1 MSPGLLHQDQERLL
15 AEERRWLA
23 ELQAALV
30 RTEASEEDLAALAES
45 IRQLDELFLLVVVG
59 EFNAGKSTLINA
71 LLGHPLLEE
80 GVTPTTTRIHVLR
93 HGTEETRRTLPDGI
107 EERTAPLPFLEH
119 LTLVDTPGTNAL
131 DRRHEAITERYVP
144 RADLVL
150 FATSADRPF
159 TESERAF
166 LEKVRAWGKKIVVVV
181 NKVDILRKESEVQEV
196 MAFVADAARNLLGGV
211 VPPVFPVAARM
222 ALEGRLAG
230 DLAAI
235 EKSRLGAL
243 ATWLRDTL
251 DEAERVRLKLA
262 NPLGVGLR
270 LAERYRAGLDQRVGL
285 LADDFSAL
293 DDIAA
298 QNTLYREDLKREF
311 RFRLS
316 DVDNLLHELEARG
329 MEYFDDTLRLQR
341 IPDLLNKARIQADF
355 ERKVIADMP
364 QKIDAKVGEIIDWL
378 VALEQRQ
385 WGGTSERLEERR
397 GHHADR
403 IVGRVGTFDQD
414 RRRLLDTVG
423 RAAQRTLEGFDR
435 EAEAQRLAEEVQTA
449 VKHTALVEAGA
460 IGLGTLLTIV
470 ATTHLADFTGILAAS
485 TVAALGLFI
494 LPARRKKAKR
504 DLKEKVI
511 ELRARLMATLTEQFD
526 REVEGSVRRI
536 EEAIAPYTRF
546 VRAER
551 ERLGELQA
559 ELRRLQGGL
568 EGLQADVARLGAP
581 AARSPGG
588 A

>member
-23 ELQAALV
+23 ELQVALGRV
-30 RTEASEEDLAALAES
+30 EASEEDLAALAES

-93 HGTEETRRTLPDGI
+93 HGAEEARRTLPDGI

-166 LEKVRAWGKKIVVVV
+166 LERVRAWGKKIVVVV

-230 DLAAI
+230 DLAQI
-235 EKSRLGAL
+235 EDSRLGAL

-251 DEAERVRLKLA
+251 DEGERVRLKLA

-270 LAERYRAGLDQRVGL
+270 LAERYRAGLDQRVTL

-311 RFRLS
+311 RFRLA
-316 DVDNLLHELEARG
+316 DVGNLLHELEARG

-341 IPDLLNKARIQADF
+341 LPDLLNKARIQADF

-364 QKIDAKVGEIIDWL
+364 QRIDAKVGEIIDWL

-385 WGGTSERLEERR
+385 WRGTSERLEERR
-397 GHHADR
+397 GQHADR
-403 IVGRVGTFDQD
+403 IVGRVGSFDQD
-414 RRRLLDTVG
+414 RKRLLDTVG

-511 ELRARLMATLTEQFD
+511 ELRGRLMATLTEQFD

-551 ERLGELQA
+551 ERLSALQG

-581 AARSPGG
+581 AAR
-588 A
+588 

>member
-30 RTEASEEDLAALAES
+30 RVEASEDDLAAMAES

-93 HGTEETRRTLPDGI
+93 HGPEEARRTLPDGI

-222 ALEGRLAG
+222 ALEGRLQG

-235 EKSRLGAL
+235 DRSRLGAL

-270 LAERYRAGLDQRVGL
+270 LAERYRAGLDQRVTL

-311 RFRLS
+311 RFRLA

-329 MEYFDDTLRLQR
+329 MEYFDETLRLQR
-341 IPDLLNKARIQADF
+341 IPDLLNKARIQAEF

-364 QKIDAKVGEIIDWL
+364 QRIDAKVGEVIDWL

-385 WGGTSERLEERR
+385 WSGVSTRLEERR
-397 GHHADR
+397 GVHADR
-403 IVGRVGTFDQD
+403 IVGRVGSFDQD

-435 EAEAQRLAEEVQTA
+435 EAEAKRLADEVQTA
-449 VKHTALVEAGA
+449 VKRTALVEAGA

-504 DLKEKVI
+504 ELKEKVI
-511 ELRARLMATLTEQFD
+511 ELRARLMSTLTEQFD

-568 EGLQADVARLGAP
+568 EGLQAEVARLGVP
-581 AARSPGG
+581 AAR
-588 A
+588 

>member
-1 MSPGLLHQDQERLL
+1 MGGSDHGPRIRAPHATGFTTALHAPAPGARRYAPCMSPGLLHQDQERLL

-93 HGTEETRRTLPDGI
+93 HGPEEARRTLADGI

-196 MAFVADAARNLLGGV
+196 MAFVADAARNLLGCV

-222 ALEGRLAG
+222 PLEGRLGG

-235 EKSRLGAL
+235 ENSRLGAL

-270 LAERYRAGLDQRVGL
+270 LAERYRAGLDQRVTL
-285 LADDFSAL
+285 LAGDFS
-293 DDIAA
+293 
-298 QNTLYREDLKREF
+298 
-311 RFRLS
+311 
-316 DVDNLLHELEARG
+316 
-329 MEYFDDTLRLQR
+329 
-341 IPDLLNKARIQADF
+341 
-355 ERKVIADMP
+355 
-364 QKIDAKVGEIIDWL
+364 
-378 VALEQRQ
+378 
-385 WGGTSERLEERR
+385 
-397 GHHADR
+397 
-403 IVGRVGTFDQD
+403 
-414 RRRLLDTVG
+414 
-423 RAAQRTLEGFDR
+423 
-435 EAEAQRLAEEVQTA
+435 
-449 VKHTALVEAGA
+449 
-460 IGLGTLLTIV
+460 
-470 ATTHLADFTGILAAS
+470 
-485 TVAALGLFI
+485 
-494 LPARRKKAKR
+494 
-504 DLKEKVI
+504 
-511 ELRARLMATLTEQFD
+511 
-526 REVEGSVRRI
+526 
-536 EEAIAPYTRF
+536 
-546 VRAER
+546 
-551 ERLGELQA
+551 
-559 ELRRLQGGL
+559 
-568 EGLQADVARLGAP
+568 
-581 AARSPGG
+581 
-588 A
+588 